1 MSGERHAETAA
12 TVAVSSIRAEARIT
26 PTRSSTHSTGV
37 EEETTMRSVALDLG
51 VKETSFCEISH
62 GLVVARRTV
71 GELKSLEDLLGPASK
86 RARVAI
92 EACREAWYVHDV
104 LKEWGHEVILVDT
117 TRTKQIGI
125 RHHGRKT
132 DRIDAEL
139 LARAV
144 EQGGIPVAHVL
155 SPARRE
161 LRDVLGVRR
170 ALVETR
176 AQYITTIRGLARS
189 RGERLGTCAAD
200 DFLAKLTKTELRA
213 ETRKTIEPLASALQR
228 VAVELART
236 NTRLEELGK
245 AEPAIAQLTTAPSVG
260 LVVAAAFVS
269 VIDEA
274 RRFDGAHQ
282 VESYL
287 GLVPREASTGG
298 KRKLGSITKQG
309 NSYMRQLLVQSAS
322 GILRVGDPDDPLRRW
337 GRTLVERRGRKIAVI
352 ALARRL
358 AGVLWA
364 MWRKGTVY
372 EPARLGAPTARALTG
387 SQQDPKAAAIA
398 TRKAQKKAHNRSRDT
413 ARALRT
419 AQAAEGKEA
428 HS

>member
-1 MSGERHAETAA
+1 MPKGSLTECKVAA
-12 TVAVSSIRAEARIT
+12 SPAQAKARAT
-26 PTRSSTHSTGV
+26 PTRSKTHSTGAK
-37 EEETTMRSVALDLG
+37 EETAMRSVALDLG
-51 VKETSFCEISH
+51 VRETAFCEVRS

-71 GELKSLEDLLGPASK
+71 AELTSLEDLLGPGTGH
-86 RARVAI
+86 ARVAI
-92 EACREAWYVHDV
+92 EACREAWHVHDV
-104 LKEWGHEVILVDT
+104 LTTWGHEVLLVDT
-117 TRTKQIGI
+117 TRTKRIGI

-144 EQGGIPVAHVL
+144 EQGGIPIAHVL

-176 AQYITTIRGLARS
+176 SQYITTIRGLARS

-200 DFLAKLTKTELRA
+200 DFLAKVAKAQLQPETLR
-213 ETRKTIEPLASALQR
+213 TIGPLLSALQR
-228 VAVELART
+228 VAVELAHT
-236 NTRLEELGK
+236 NVRLEELGR
-245 AEPAIAQLTTAPSVG
+245 AEPVIGRLTTAPSVG

-274 RRFDGAHQ
+274 RRFTGAHQ

-322 GILRVGDPDDPLRRW
+322 SILRIGASNDPLRQW
-337 GRTLVERRGRKIAVI
+337 GRALVERRGRKIAVV

-358 AGVLWA
+358 AGILWS

-372 EPARLGAPTARALTG
+372 EPARLGAPCSHRLAQDTDVTAVAM
-387 SQQDPKAAAIA
+387 KVAA
-398 TRKAQKKAHNRSRDT
+398 KKAHNRSSET
-413 ARALRT
+413 SRALRT
-419 AQAAEGKEA
+419 ARAAAPKEELQ
-428 HS
+428 

>member
-1 MSGERHAETAA
+1 MRAKSGSITS

-26 PTRSSTHSTGV
+26 PTRSRTQSTGAK
-37 EEETTMRSVALDLG
+37 EETTMRSVALDLG
-51 VKETSFCEISH
+51 VKETSFCEISR

-71 GELKSLEDLLGPASK
+71 GELEGLEDVLGPGSG
-86 RARVAI
+86 RAMVAI

-104 LKEWGHEVILVDT
+104 LKQWGHEVVLVDT

-125 RHHGRKT
+125 RYHGRKT

-189 RGERLGTCAAD
+189 RGERLGSCAAD
-200 DFLAKLTKTELRA
+200 DFLAKLAKTELCA
-213 ETRKTIEPLASALQR
+213 ETRRTIEPLASALQR

-236 NTRLEELGK
+236 NARLEQLGRK
-245 AEPAIAQLTTAPSVG
+245 EPIIEKLTTAPSVG
-260 LVVAAAFVS
+260 MIVAAAFVS
-269 VIDEA
+269 VVDEA
-274 RRFDGAHQ
+274 HRFQGAHQ
-282 VESYL
+282 LESYL

-322 GILRVGDPDDPLRRW
+322 SILRVGDTQDPLRQW
-337 GRTLVERRGRKIAVI
+337 GRAIVARRGRKIAVV

-358 AGVLWA
+358 AGILWA
-364 MWRKGTVY
+364 MWRKGSVY
-372 EPARLGAPTARALTG
+372 EPARLGSRLR
-387 SQQDPKAAAIA
+387 SEQDPGVAAIA
-398 TRKAQKKAHNRSRDT
+398 MKRAAKKEHNRSRDN

-419 AQAAEGKEA
+419 AQAADRKEA
-428 HS
+428 NA

>member
-1 MSGERHAETAA
+1 
-12 TVAVSSIRAEARIT
+12 
-26 PTRSSTHSTGV
+26 
-37 EEETTMRSVALDLG
+37 MRSVALDLG
-51 VKETSFCEISH
+51 VRETSYCEVSR
-62 GLVVARRTV
+62 GLVVGRRTV
-71 GELKSLEDLLGPASK
+71 GELRELEDVLGPGSK
-86 RARVAI
+86 RATVAI

-104 LKEWGHEVILVDT
+104 LEGWGHEVVLVDT

-144 EQGGIPVAHVL
+144 EHGGIPVAHVL

-176 AQYITTIRGLARS
+176 TQYITSIRGLARS
-189 RGERLGTCAAD
+189 RGERVGSCAAD
-200 DFLAKLTKTELRA
+200 NFLAKLAKTQLRS
-213 ETRKTIEPLASALQR
+213 ETLQTIDPLVSALQR
-228 VAVELART
+228 VSVELART
-236 NTRLEELGK
+236 NERLETL
-245 AEPAIAQLTTAPSVG
+245 ARQEPMIERLTTAPGVG
-260 LVVAAAFVS
+260 LVVATAFVS
-269 VIDEA
+269 VVDEA
-274 RRFDGAHQ
+274 RRFEGAHQ
-282 VESYL
+282 LESYL

-298 KRKLGSITKQG
+298 KRKLGAITKQG

-322 GILRVGDPDDPLRRW
+322 GILRVGDADDPLRRW
-337 GRTLVERRGRKIAVI
+337 ARELVGRRGRKIAVV

-364 MWRKGTVY
+364 MWRRGTVY
-372 EPARLGAPTARALTG
+372 EPARLGLRVPPGQDASIETLGMKRA
-387 SQQDPKAAAIA
+387 A
-398 TRKAQKKAHNRSRDT
+398 KKAHCRSLDT

-419 AQAAEGKEA
+419 ADAADRKEA
-428 HS
+428 DA

>member
-1 MSGERHAETAA
+1 MAI
-12 TVAVSSIRAEARIT
+12 SSIREETRVT
-26 PTRSSTHSTGV
+26 PTRSRTQSAGV
-37 EEETTMRSVALDLG
+37 KEEMAMRSVALDLG
-51 VKETSFCEISH
+51 VKETSFCEVFR

-71 GELKSLEDLLGPASK
+71 GELKNLEDVLGPGSK

-92 EACREAWYVHDV
+92 EACREAWHVHDV
-104 LKEWGHEVILVDT
+104 LTQWGHDVLLVDT

-176 AQYITTIRGLARS
+176 TQYITTLRGLARS
-189 RGERLGTCAAD
+189 RGERLASCAAD
-200 DFLAKLTKTELRA
+200 DFLTKVTRAELRP
-213 ETRKTIEPLASALQR
+213 ETRNTIDPLVSALQR
-228 VAVELART
+228 ICVELART
-236 NTRLEELGK
+236 NQRLEEW
-245 AEPAIAQLTTAPSVG
+245 ARREPTIERLTTAPSVG

-269 VIDEA
+269 VVDDA
-274 RRFDGAHQ
+274 HRFEGAHQ
-282 VESYL
+282 LESYL

-322 GILRVGDPDDPLRRW
+322 GILRVGDPDDPLRQW
-337 GRTLVERRGRKIAVI
+337 GLELVARRGRKIAVI

-358 AGVLWA
+358 AGILWA

-372 EPARLGAPTARALTG
+372 ESKRLGARSPSEQGETAAATAMK
-387 SQQDPKAAAIA
+387 KAAKK
-398 TRKAQKKAHNRSRDT
+398 TRNRSLDT
-413 ARALRT
+413 ARALRI
-419 AQAAEGKEA
+419 ANAADRKEA
-428 HS
+428 DA

>member
-1 MSGERHAETAA
+1 
-12 TVAVSSIRAEARIT
+12 
-26 PTRSSTHSTGV
+26 
-37 EEETTMRSVALDLG
+37 MRSVALDLG

-104 LKEWGHEVILVDT
+104 LKEWGHEVVLVDT

-161 LRDVLGVRR
+161 LRYVLGVRR

-176 AQYITTIRGLARS
+176 AQYITTIRGLTRS

-200 DFLAKLTKTELRA
+200 DFLAKLTKTELRG
-213 ETRKTIEPLASALQR
+213 ETRKTIDPLASALQR

-245 AEPAIAQLTTAPSVG
+245 AEPAIAQLTTAPN
-260 LVVAAAFVS
+260 L
-269 VIDEA
+269 
-274 RRFDGAHQ
+274 
-282 VESYL
+282 
-287 GLVPREASTGG
+287 
-298 KRKLGSITKQG
+298 
-309 NSYMRQLLVQSAS
+309 AS
-322 GILRVGDPDDPLRRW
+322 GSW
-337 GRTLVERRGRKIAVI
+337 
-352 ALARRL
+352 
-358 AGVLWA
+358 W
-364 MWRKGTVY
+364 
-372 EPARLGAPTARALTG
+372 
-387 SQQDPKAAAIA
+387 QQ
-398 TRKAQKKAHNRSRDT
+398 RSFP
-413 ARALRT
+413 
-419 AQAAEGKEA
+419 
-428 HS
+428 

>member
-1 MSGERHAETAA
+1 
-12 TVAVSSIRAEARIT
+12 
-26 PTRSSTHSTGV
+26 
-37 EEETTMRSVALDLG
+37 MRSVALDLG
-51 VKETSFCEISH
+51 VKETSFCEVSR

-71 GELKSLEDLLGPASK
+71 RELRNLEDVLGPGSK
-86 RARVAI
+86 RATVAI
-92 EACREAWYVHDV
+92 EACREAWYVHDM
-104 LKEWGHEVILVDT
+104 LTQWGHEVVLVDT

-176 AQYITTIRGLARS
+176 TQYITSIRGLARS
-189 RGERLGTCAAD
+189 RGERLGSCSAD
-200 DFLAKLTKTELRA
+200 DFLAKLAKTELRP
-213 ETRKTIEPLASALQR
+213 ETRATIEPLASALQR
-228 VAVELART
+228 VSVELART
-236 NTRLEELGK
+236 NLRLEEL
-245 AEPAIAQLTTAPSVG
+245 ARREPTIERLTTAPNVG

-269 VIDEA
+269 VVDEA
-274 RRFDGAHQ
+274 RRFEGPHQ
-282 VESYL
+282 LESYL
-287 GLVPREASTGG
+287 GLVPRETSTGG

-309 NSYMRQLLVQSAS
+309 NGYMRQLLVQSAS
-322 GILRVGDPDDPLRRW
+322 GILRVGDADDPLRRW
-337 GRTLVERRGRKIAVI
+337 GRELAARRGRKIAVV

-358 AGVLWA
+358 AGILWA

-372 EPARLGAPTARALTG
+372 EAARLGRRAAG
-387 SQQDPKAAAIA
+387 QDPGVEAVALKNAA
-398 TRKAQKKAHNRSRDT
+398 RKAHFRTRDT
-413 ARALRT
+413 ARALRI
-419 AQAAEGKEA
+419 AAAATPKEA
-428 HS
+428 DA